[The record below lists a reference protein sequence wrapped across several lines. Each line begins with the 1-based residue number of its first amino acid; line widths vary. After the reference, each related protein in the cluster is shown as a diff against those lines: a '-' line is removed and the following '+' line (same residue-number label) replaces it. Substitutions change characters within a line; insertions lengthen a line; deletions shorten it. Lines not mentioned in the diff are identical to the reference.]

1 MKTKSVVY
9 FMIFFVFSLID
20 ISIGTANNVAEG
32 KFYVIGTGP
41 AGPKMATLQALET
54 IKQMDAFIAS
64 PEHLSLFADYIKDK
78 PVLFDP
84 WRDLYHYKG
93 KFFRRL
99 SRDDLAEFIQKRSH
113 MIKQRV
119 SEIRGHMAEG
129 KNVGL
134 LDSGNPLLYGP
145 SNWYSEHF
153 ESSEMIIIPGMG
165 SDAAAMAVLGKSVL
179 PAHDTRFVIQTSPLS
194 LRASVGGGGQMLSDL
209 RKYPSTMVLYMALE
223 MPDVVFGLLNQI
235 YPPDMPCA
243 VVFWAGYP
251 DRQRIVLGTVADMA
265 SKISQE
271 KERYMGLLFVGRF
284 LEGMPYTS
292 AMRRSFGKK

>member
-1 MKTKSVVY
+1 MIRKSAILIIIILL
-9 FMIFFVFSLID
+9 FLLID
-20 ISIGTANNVAEG
+20 ISIGTATIVSEG

-41 AGPKMATLQALET
+41 AGPKMATLHALET
-54 IKQMDAFIAS
+54 IKQMDALIAS
-64 PEHLSLFADYIKDK
+64 PEHFSLFADYVKNK

-93 KFFRRL
+93 KFFRKL
-99 SRDDLAEFIQKRSH
+99 SRDDLAEFIQKRSQ
-113 MIKQRV
+113 MIKHRV
-119 SEIRGHMAEG
+119 SEIRDHMADG
-129 KNVGL
+129 KNIGL

-153 ESSEMIIIPGMG
+153 EASEIVIIPGMG
-165 SDAAAMAVLGKSVL
+165 SDVAAMAVLGKSVL

-194 LRASVGGGGQMLSDL
+194 LMASVGGDRQMLSDL
-209 RKYPSTMVLYMALE
+209 GKYPSSMILYMALE
-223 MPDVVFGLLNQI
+223 MPGVVFGLLNQI

-251 DRQRIVLGTVADMA
+251 DRQRIILGTVADMA
-265 SKISQE
+265 LKISQE

-292 AMRRSFGKK
+292 AMRRSFFLE